1 MPYVNQWLEE
11 TSDNLAKKLESKNL
25 AKKLESR
32 VQARALLTY
41 GNGLL
46 VRRARSGFGELRVW
60 AYFSAPSITV

>member
-1 MPYVNQWLEE
+1 MPYVNQWQEE
-11 TSDNLAKKLESKNL
+11 SSNEDQ

-32 VQARALLTY
+32 VLARALLTY